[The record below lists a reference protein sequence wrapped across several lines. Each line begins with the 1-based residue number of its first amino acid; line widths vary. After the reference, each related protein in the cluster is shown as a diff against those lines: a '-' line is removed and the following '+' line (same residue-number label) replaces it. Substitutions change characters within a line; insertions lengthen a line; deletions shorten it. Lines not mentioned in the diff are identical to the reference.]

1 MANAIIASVL
11 YQLHST
17 EPLFKRCISMSGTP
31 IMLKPLPLQVAEMA
45 YTAIM
50 KEFGLEDAS
59 VQERVEKLRTIE
71 PEELVEKTPMSVPLL
86 PLLDGDILPKLSVP
100 TLPSQDGKIVPEGMT
115 FAKLGAMDHKSLPG
129 MEWCEELM
137 IGDCQHDGSVFLFMG
152 LAQRKVG
159 IASALETSLHANLPA
174 PAAEAV
180 LQAYGICSTTD
191 DDEAMKL
198 ALDLATDVAY
208 VTPAVAYARCFPKS
222 YYYHFNEPN
231 PWDGPLKGCS
241 THMLDAAF
249 LFQNFNEHMPPKM
262 QDMAKGLAIDFVKFA
277 NGVAPWVEYSRGREE
292 VRVYGPSDGRA
303 LSVEENNGW
312 SNGRRDT
319 LWKLSEEGKLDLD
332 QLSVA
337 WNMFVAGR

>member
-1 MANAIIASVL
+1 
-11 YQLHST
+11 
-17 EPLFKRCISMSGTP
+17 
-31 IMLKPLPLQVAEMA
+31 
-45 YTAIM
+45 
-50 KEFGLEDAS
+50 
-59 VQERVEKLRTIE
+59 
-71 PEELVEKTPMSVPLL
+71 
-86 PLLDGDILPKLSVP
+86 
-100 TLPSQDGKIVPEGMT
+100 
-115 FAKLGAMDHKSLPG
+115 
-129 MEWCEELM
+129 
-137 IGDCQHDGSVFLFMG
+137 
-152 LAQRKVG
+152 
-159 IASALETSLHANLPA
+159 
-174 PAAEAV
+174 V